1 MTREELTEALEA
13 RGLTVIDVHDGQYAK
28 LKVVR
33 HRGVPYLDETV
44 TLKNGTPHWSWGKP
58 IEGDTPG
65 NVAER
70 IDHVVSVPAGSA
82 GDSAR

>member
-1 MTREELTEALEA
+1 MDVRELRDALEQ
-13 RGLTVIDVHDGQYAK
+13 RGLTVIEVRGGQGER

-44 TLKNGTPHWSWGKP
+44 TVKDGIPYWSWDTP

-70 IDHVVSVPAGSA
+70 IDNVVSIPAGQF
-82 GDSAR
+82 GDSA